1 MLSYFIICNTVKPMS
16 IAMVKL
22 ASVPIST
29 YSVVLISCALLNSP
43 NRKIDFAA
51 NKNPIPSAFPVNIN
65 VNIRMR
71 SKYPIHLPAFG
82 RLLSA
87 IAVGVH
93 FLINRLKNTEV
104 GFSVNK

>member
-1 MLSYFIICNTVKPMS
+1 MS

-51 NKNPIPSAFPVNIN
+51 NKNPIP
-65 VNIRMR
+65 
-71 SKYPIHLPAFG
+71 
-82 RLLSA
+82 
-87 IAVGVH
+87 
-93 FLINRLKNTEV
+93 
-104 GFSVNK
+104 